1 MLYVPIRIYPNE
13 RSLRGCVIMAA
24 VFLGLAVAGFLQIE
38 AKDVKLA
45 VVLFCTIGL
54 CVSVISIMATA
65 TRQPMLKVLDDRF
78 SVYTPFGYAMIRFG
92 EVLAFRKGG
101 MPGLRSLRIDINKSA
116 GARFPS
122 SLGKV
127 LYSML
132 WLSFT
137 NSVGIQ
143 GYMIGAELDSVIRM
157 LEKRRL
163 AAIRLEAIDE
173 YDPTALTQA
182 G

>member
-1 MLYVPIRIYPNE
+1 
-13 RSLRGCVIMAA
+13 MAA
-24 VFLGLAVAGFLQIE
+24 IFLGLAVAGFIHIN
-38 AKDVKLA
+38 AKDVKVA
-45 VVLFCTIGL
+45 VVLFCMVGL
-54 CVSVISIMATA
+54 CVSAISILATA
-65 TRQPMLKVLDDRF
+65 MRQPMLKVLDDRF

-101 MPGLRSLRIDINKSA
+101 MPGMRSLRVDINKSA
-116 GARFPS
+116 GARFQSPM
-122 SLGKV
+122 GKL
-127 LYSML
+127 LYSLL

-137 NSVGIQ
+137 NSVEIQ

-163 AAIRLEAIDE
+163 AAIRLEAINE
-173 YDPTALTQA
+173 YDPTALTQT